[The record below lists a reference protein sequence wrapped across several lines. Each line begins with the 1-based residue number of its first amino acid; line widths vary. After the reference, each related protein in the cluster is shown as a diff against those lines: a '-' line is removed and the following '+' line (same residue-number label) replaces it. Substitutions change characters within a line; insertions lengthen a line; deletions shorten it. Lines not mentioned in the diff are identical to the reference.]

1 MEEEEKKDAADV
13 EAEKP
18 AADDAAADPQ
28 AAAAEAPPSEAGG
41 AAAEAEPPAA
51 EADELPPDPNRKW
64 YVVRVQSGRE
74 EQVRDGLVRRVKAAG
89 LEDSISSVIVPTEKV
104 TEIRGGRK
112 TVREKKKYP
121 GYIMIEM
128 LQGRDTW
135 FLVRE
140 TPGIGDFLGLK
151 EPIPMADHEVTRM
164 LVEQS
169 GAEEEKPRIKIDF
182 QKGDTVRIKEGAFD
196 NFDGIV
202 EEINPQKGWVVV
214 TITIFGRATRVEL
227 EYWQVEKI

>member
-1 MEEEEKKDAADV
+1 MGEEPEMSDAVPPEEAAI
-13 EAEKP
+13 
-18 AADDAAADPQ
+18 
-28 AAAAEAPPSEAGG
+28 
-41 AAAEAEPPAA
+41 PPAS
-51 EADELPPDPNRKW
+51 DPNLRW

-74 EQVRDGLVRRVKAAG
+74 ESVKDGLLRRVNAAG
-89 LEDSISSVIVPTEKV
+89 LNTKVTNVIVPTEKV

-112 TVREKKKYP
+112 TVREKKLYP
-121 GYIMIEM
+121 GYIMIQM
-128 LQGRDTW
+128 LQDKDAW

-151 EPIPMADHEVTRM
+151 EPIPMAEHEVNKM
-164 LVEQS
+164 LVEQT

-182 QKGDTVRIKEGAFD
+182 QKGDTVRVKEGAFE

-202 EEINPQKGWVVV
+202 EEINSQKGLVGI

-227 EYWQVEKI
+227 EYWQVEKV

>member
-1 MEEEEKKDAADV
+1 MGEEANMSDAVPPEEAASQPV
-13 EAEKP
+13 
-18 AADDAAADPQ
+18 
-28 AAAAEAPPSEAGG
+28 S
-41 AAAEAEPPAA
+41 
-51 EADELPPDPNRKW
+51 DPNLRW

-74 EQVRDGLVRRVKAAG
+74 ESVKDGLLRRVNAAG
-89 LEDSISSVIVPTEKV
+89 LQPKITNVIVPTEKV
-104 TEIRGGRK
+104 TEIRSGRK
-112 TVREKKKYP
+112 TVREKKLYP

-128 LQGRDTW
+128 EQDKDAW

-151 EPIPMADHEVTRM
+151 EPIPMAEHEVNKM
-164 LVEQS
+164 LVEQT

-182 QKGDTVRIKEGAFD
+182 QKGDTVRVKEGAFE

-202 EEINPQKGWVVV
+202 EEINSQKGLVGI

-227 EYWQVEKI
+227 EYWQVEKV